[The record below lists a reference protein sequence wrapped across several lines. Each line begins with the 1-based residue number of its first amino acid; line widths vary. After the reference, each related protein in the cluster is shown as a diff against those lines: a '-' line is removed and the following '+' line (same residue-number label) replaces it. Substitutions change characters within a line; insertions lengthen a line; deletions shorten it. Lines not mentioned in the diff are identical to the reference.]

1 MVADQKV
8 DPVSFSPDIDE
19 IIAAFKQMPPRLAA
33 IHMGAGI
40 RRAME
45 PVYKILK
52 DKVRSKHKGP
62 TGNLLRAVRIVV
74 RKYTNTG
81 TAIGLVGF
89 QAAGS
94 GPKKSAQGGKVQKG
108 GDRAYHA
115 GFIEFGTKPRRT
127 KKNIAS
133 SYRTLGPFTI
143 SKGKQGSLKG
153 QMKTKPAYPRAFF
166 KKAKGDEGVSTG
178 KGLAYAP
185 VKKTYNQA
193 KGILRAKMVKE
204 LSESIQKAAADSVGR
219 LARNIPVR

>member
-1 MVADQKV
+1 MVADQKI

-40 RRAME
+40 RRAIE
-45 PVYKILK
+45 PAYKLLK
-52 DKVRSKHKGP
+52 DKVRAKHKGP
-62 TGNLLRAVRIVV
+62 TGNLLRAVRVVV
-74 RKYTNTG
+74 RKYTRAG
-81 TAIGLVGF
+81 TAVGLVGF
-89 QAAGS
+89 QAAGK

-143 SKGKQGSLKG
+143 SRGKQGKQKG
-153 QMKTKPAYPRAFF
+153 QMKTKPGYPKAFF
-166 KKAKGDEGVSTG
+166 KKASGDSGVSTG
-178 KGLAYAP
+178 KGEAYAP
-185 VKKTYNQA
+185 VLKTYRQSMTR
-193 KGILRAKMVKE
+193 LRAKMVKE
-204 LSESIQKAAADSVGR
+204 LSESIQKASADAIGR